1 MFEIL
6 GNITSELVEKQEL
19 REIEERRKSAER
31 WEQRR
36 YEIAK
41 DIYTSYFIGAHISGY
56 STTEAEVAKRAI
68 HAADTLLEELKPKQ
82 TK

>member
-1 MFEIL
+1 MFEIFE
-6 GNITSELVEKQEL
+6 NIKCELVEK
-19 REIEERRKSAER
+19 EIEERRK

>member
-1 MFEIL
+1 MAGRL
-6 GNITSELVEKQEL
+6 GSIIRELERQHEL
-19 REIEERRKSAER
+19 EEIENRQRAAER

-41 DIYTSYFIGAHISGY
+41 DIYTSYFVGSHISGY
-56 STTEAEVAKRAI
+56 STTEAEAAKRAI

-82 TK
+82 